1 MVLRAPMKWSPPAV
15 AGCVAALEPSLRVR
29 VRAYR
34 ALTPSQGHSL
44 FYPLGGLLGGLAQ
57 PAQPGRP
64 SRILLTAG
72 CCWLLVEE
80 LYRLQIAQIYGTA
93 EICKTGIQQPLRQQH
108 TISSEFS
115 RECHCLSNIYF

>member
-1 MVLRAPMKWSPPAV
+1 M
-15 AGCVAALEPSLRVR
+15 VAAGGRWLRGSPRALAPSQGTSS
-29 VRAYR
+29 YR

-93 EICKTGIQQPLRQQH
+93 EICKTGIQQPLTAAYDFQRIQ
-108 TISSEFS
+108 
-115 RECHCLSNIYF
+115 